1 MPSPMTIKIECEP
14 HIVRFFTRIFGPMP
28 ITLPKGHVLGFTL
41 RHLLDRPPKDH
52 VEKSSEY
59 ETYLEIRIPF
69 NDEKNPLYNFHLTD
83 ESKRIL
89 ADRIEREFKLMFRED
104 INASRLSGL
113 KKKDAIYLFID
124 KYDLN
129 PDVFDRLT
137 KDYQRNYHLRRY
149 YRTKTVQNKRRKSS
163 SV

>member
-1 MPSPMTIKIECEP
+1 MPSPMTIKIKCEP
-14 HIVRFFTRIFGPMP
+14 HIITFFTRIFGKMP
-28 ITLPKGHVLGFTL
+28 ISLPKGHVLGYVL

-52 VEKSSEY
+52 IEIHDEGANF
-59 ETYLEIRIPF
+59 LEIRIPF
-69 NDEKNPLYNFHLTD
+69 NDEKNPLYNFYLS
-83 ESKRIL
+83 EQSKRIF

-104 INASRLSGL
+104 INASRLAGL

-124 KYDLN
+124 KYDLS
-129 PDVFDRLT
+129 PDIFDRLI

-149 YRTKTVQNKRRKSS
+149 YRTKNVQKPRRKKS